1 MSVLNTDLLR
11 AVETELVPRV
21 RHLGFAI
28 TEHQEGQSFDNATV
42 TLASGDIRVR
52 VFRERGIVH
61 MEVASVHSPHAW
73 VDSAVLMEH
82 LGLSKDAGFHGSSVG
97 EVLDGI
103 GSFLNSSSADLQ
115 RMFDKASF
123 RETNRALEILRDQ
136 RSIRRWGS

>member
-52 VFRERGIVH
+52 VFRERG
-61 MEVASVHSPHAW
+61 
-73 VDSAVLMEH
+73 
-82 LGLSKDAGFHGSSVG
+82 VG
-97 EVLDGI
+97 GVLDGI

>member
-52 VFRERGIVH
+52 VFRERG
-61 MEVASVHSPHAW
+61 
-73 VDSAVLMEH
+73 
-82 LGLSKDAGFHGSSVG
+82 VG
-97 EVLDGI
+97 GVLDEI

-115 RMFDKASF
+115 RGIIAICAS
-123 RETNRALEILRDQ
+123 RLRVEDVLVKTD
-136 RSIRRWGS
+136 